1 MPSFNF
7 VKSLLTLMHYLRC
20 AIEKTTVSGISFRVY
35 DVLYA
40 LDSLSKS
47 HDPNFLGM
55 ECGLVD
61 LAVQVTAEWKPG
73 KYASMFSD
81 DKAFTCPVLELS
93 TDILKHLAQSEQCK
107 TRMQNLHLE
116 STLDR
121 LLLTE
126 EGNVRSHVLKVLWL
140 IRDHARVVETAS
152 GIVAHVKTLRTV
164 SHLYGL
170 TPESNDKLAVQ
181 LKQEVRAHA
190 LDTQFSALTDWLQQS
205 IFADATSVVHAKSLS
220 GRTLEAT
227 AEVVPSQGRRARVK
241 ISAQATEPGIPRALS
256 DVQAKLHQALASNQ
270 KLQEVLKKAESAASE
285 MVASAVSVEQ
295 VMDNL
300 RMITLNLDRD
310 FDTWKQEDAKSL
322 ADTVARSLGIAKE
335 HVKILD
341 CQRGS
346 VITST
351 VIMAPDWRAASA
363 QLKTLL
369 MDESGPFK
377 DMGVVGCA
385 GLPGGVVGKPP
396 LPAAAAAASAA
407 PTARVEATAKVNPSE
422 GLESRVKICAEE
434 LGLNSVPRRLFGLGT
449 EPDLLNPSLSRRQS
463 LTRMHFVERFVK
475 HWVHRDQVV
484 HRDQAQ
490 AAALAAWKVYCKSL
504 TSIVALGT
512 RIVRHWRNKVLAPAM
527 ETWHEHAHAQARA
540 RGILTRIA
548 ARWVLRDISVAYFT
562 WKLAASKERRAK
574 LISARIVSHW
584 LHRAAAGTFD
594 SWHVHAK
601 EQRRIEDVCNKI
613 VGLMLHQQV

>member
-1 MPSFNF
+1 
-7 VKSLLTLMHYLRC
+7 
-20 AIEKTTVSGISFRVY
+20 
-35 DVLYA
+35 
-40 LDSLSKS
+40 
-47 HDPNFLGM
+47 
-55 ECGLVD
+55 
-61 LAVQVTAEWKPG
+61 
-73 KYASMFSD
+73 
-81 DKAFTCPVLELS
+81 
-93 TDILKHLAQSEQCK
+93 
-107 TRMQNLHLE
+107 
-116 STLDR
+116 
-121 LLLTE
+121 
-126 EGNVRSHVLKVLWL
+126 
-140 IRDHARVVETAS
+140 
-152 GIVAHVKTLRTV
+152 
-164 SHLYGL
+164 
-170 TPESNDKLAVQ
+170 
-181 LKQEVRAHA
+181 
-190 LDTQFSALTDWLQQS
+190 
-205 IFADATSVVHAKSLS
+205 
-220 GRTLEAT
+220 
-227 AEVVPSQGRRARVK
+227 
-241 ISAQATEPGIPRALS
+241 
-256 DVQAKLHQALASNQ
+256 
-270 KLQEVLKKAESAASE
+270 
-285 MVASAVSVEQ
+285 
-295 VMDNL
+295 MDNL